1 MKYINANRANNK
13 KLKTNDIKFR
23 KRPNPFSELKQTI
36 TIVTTQT
43 THIIKLNVNSKI
55 SPILLDLFDVFFII
69 ICPFFVIVILRVFY
83 AQFVKSMNP

>member
-55 SPILLDLFDVFFII
+55 
-69 ICPFFVIVILRVFY
+69 
-83 AQFVKSMNP
+83 

>member
-23 KRPNPFSELKQTI
+23 KRPNPVSELKQI
-36 TIVTTQT
+36 IIIET
-43 THIIKLNVNSKI
+43 THTTHMIKLNVNSKI

-69 ICPFFVIVILRVFY
+69 IYPFFVIVILRVFH
-83 AQFVKSMNP
+83 AQFIKSMNP